1 MRAFGL
7 AESNDESM
15 QALNHILAAWEEGT
29 ENGIAPELLAYA
41 ALYTALTDL
50 VASFGEELGGQPR
63 KWVGRARAQGR
74 IYTVSLASISKPA
87 PLQRVSRGS
96 TSPPAGRS

>member
-7 AESNDESM
+7 VDSNDESM

-50 VASFGEELGGQPR
+50 VASFGEDS
-63 KWVGRARAQGR
+63 V
-74 IYTVSLASISKPA
+74 VSLVNG
-87 PLQRVSRGS
+87 LVERVRKGEF
-96 TSPPAGRS
+96 TLHRSQH